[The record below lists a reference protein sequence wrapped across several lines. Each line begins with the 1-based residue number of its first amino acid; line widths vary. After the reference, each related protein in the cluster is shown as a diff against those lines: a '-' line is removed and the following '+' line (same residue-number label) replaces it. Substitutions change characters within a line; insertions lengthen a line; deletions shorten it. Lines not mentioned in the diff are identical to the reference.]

1 MNKPIHPAVAEHV
14 MEENEKLRGLL
25 REMINALRSDRDLG
39 LWQCRQNEADRWEA
53 ALSQQAEPA
62 CDTCHGQ
69 GEVWTGET
77 QHFHY
82 FDFQP
87 PEPVMEACP
96 ECGGEAEPDPTQDE
110 REAFALWSVT
120 HTNSGCTDTSG
131 IHAFKAGAAWQ
142 RARPAQT
149 EQRPSATQQ
158 ILDLI
163 LEQCRYWHG
172 RDEARRG
179 GFACLY
185 AAAKEV
191 ADNAAPVSQPAQ
203 TELVEALERARSN
216 FRITLKQLND
226 VPEAAWNGRL
236 DRAHQYTTQGLQ
248 QVEQALSTYRAAL
261 AAQGGE

>member
-1 MNKPIHPAVAEHV
+1 MNIELERQAFEAHMRLGGYSNPEKHPDGSYVSSA
-14 MEENEKLRGLL
+14 MELWWQGW
-25 REMINALRSDRDLG
+25 NA
-39 LWQCRQNEADRWEA
+39 
-53 ALSQQAEPA
+53 
-62 CDTCHGQ
+62 
-69 GEVWTGET
+69 
-77 QHFHY
+77 Y
-82 FDFQP
+82 
-87 PEPVMEACP
+87 
-96 ECGGEAEPDPTQDE
+96 
-110 REAFALWSVT
+110 
-120 HTNSGCTDTSG
+120 
-131 IHAFKAGAAWQ
+131 AAWQ
-142 RARPAQT
+142 RTRPAQT